1 MRRIVFG
8 ILGLLG
14 IALAAAPAS
23 AVNVPGCG
31 EFIIFAKNDI
41 IFEAGNTLLFGNIF
55 LQNPTGKVKVGQNN
69 IIHGTIS
76 ANRIIVSNGAVV
88 DNCVANVIEE
98 QGTGKCTA
106 SSTPFAPPAACTAS
120 FPPPP
125 LVVPAFP
132 VACAPGTAI
141 NATVSQALAPGCY
154 SSVRVGKNAT
164 LTLTPGGEYFV
175 KGELRQL
182 TGSTLIG
189 GTGKPDAAANVNVA
203 GLYITEVG
211 VFLTNLLVNS
221 TSTSGQAVHIFNNSL
236 LQDVVI
242 STLGNL
248 HPHTGAQL
256 RGNTELIAVDFHDI
270 QPITNEPP
278 PPPDQI
284 CACLPG
290 FEFADLN
297 APLVRPDRLCVPIG
311 D

>member
-31 EFIIFAKNDI
+31 EFVVFAKNDI

-55 LQNPTGKVKVGQNN
+55 LQNPTGKIKVGQNN
-69 IIHGTIS
+69 VIHGTVS

-88 DNCVANVIEE
+88 DNCVANVIEI
-98 QGTGKCTA
+98 QGTGTCTT

-132 VACAPGTAI
+132 VACGPAI

-154 SSVRVGKNAT
+154 SSVRVGKNVT
-164 LTLTPGGEYFV
+164 LTLTPNGEYFV

-189 GTGKPDAAANVNVA
+189 GTGKPAAAAIVNVA
-203 GLYITEVG
+203 GLYATEPG
-211 VFLTNLLVNS
+211 VFLTNLVVNS

-248 HPHTGAQL
+248 HPHTGTQL

-278 PPPDQI
+278 PPVDQI
-284 CACLPG
+284 CVCQPG
-290 FEFADLN
+290 FEFADQN
-297 APLVRPDRLCVPIG
+297 PPLLRPDRLCVPIVN
-311 D
+311 